1 MPPTNSEDNFQ
12 VMDIPELMQAMVFER
27 AGKPLVL
34 KPMPVPKPSA
44 DQMLLKIQACGI
56 CRTDLHILDGE
67 LRNPKPQLIPGHEII
82 ATVVKKGQNVTRF
95 KEGDIVGVP
104 WLAHTCG
111 KCKFCK
117 NGHENLCDN
126 PLFTGYTVDGGF
138 AEYTVAYEQYC
149 FNLSNF
155 YSNSS
160 GAPLMCAGLI
170 GYRSYKMLD
179 KKVENIGIYGFGA
192 AAHIIIQLAVFQKK
206 KVYVFTRAGDKIGQK
221 FAMDLGAEWAGDSE
235 EMPPIK
241 LDAAIIFAPLGD
253 LIPKA
258 LQDVDKGSMVVC
270 GGIHMTD
277 IPSFPYHLLWEERS
291 LHSVA
296 NLTREDGLEFL
307 ELAEKVPVRATT
319 VLFKLQEA
327 NQAIDSL
334 RHGKIH
340 GAAVLVM

>member
-1 MPPTNSEDNFQ
+1 
-12 VMDIPELMQAMVFER
+12 
-27 AGKPLVL
+27 
-34 KPMPVPKPSA
+34 
-44 DQMLLKIQACGI
+44 
-56 CRTDLHILDGE
+56 
-67 LRNPKPQLIPGHEII
+67 
-82 ATVVKKGQNVTRF
+82 
-95 KEGDIVGVP
+95 VGVP

-235 EMPPIK
+235 EMPPVK

-296 NLTREDGLEFL
+296 NLTREDGVEFL

-334 RHGKIH
+334 RQGKIH